1 MTYNEWKVLSKSKEL
16 KDWHLT
22 LNFECA
28 NPEIAREYKKR
39 EQDEKKEFE
48 SIMKISDREKREKK
62 LARYLAIHDPEGTER
77 RQREREGR

>member
-39 EQDEKKEFE
+39 EKTCA
-48 SIMKISDREKREKK
+48 ISCN
-62 LARYLAIHDPEGTER
+62 T
-77 RQREREGR
+77 